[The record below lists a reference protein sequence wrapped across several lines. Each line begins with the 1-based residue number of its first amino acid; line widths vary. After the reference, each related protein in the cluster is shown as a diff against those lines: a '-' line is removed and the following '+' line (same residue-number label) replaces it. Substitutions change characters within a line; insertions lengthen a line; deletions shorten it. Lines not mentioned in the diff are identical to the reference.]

1 MIDIYFDLFSW
12 YFRFS
17 ILAPNVFHIGVE
29 EKVLISIFDNVQ
41 PVIVKIYLQ
50 DFPYRSKKFSQVQ
63 GVVDQGEFSFFFFL
77 MATRNSTNAQLMGC
91 TNNGICRTR
100 ADTSWHS

>member
-63 GVVDQGEFSFFFFL
+63 GVVDQGEFSFFFF
-77 MATRNSTNAQLMGC
+77 
-91 TNNGICRTR
+91 NGNEKQHKCS
-100 ADTSWHS
+100 AHGMHKQWYL